1 MGKLRL
7 VLASRNKGKLR
18 ELEQLLEGL
27 GFEIVLL
34 DAYEGLPDIPETG
47 STFRENAVI
56 KAAKAAELTGTLCLA
71 DDSGLE
77 VDFLDGAPGVYSSR
91 FAGEAKDDWA
101 NNQKLLELLDGVP
114 EPLRTARFKSVVAVA
129 NPEGR
134 VETVEGVCEG
144 VIGTEPRGSNGFG
157 YDPLFV
163 VKGQGGKTMAELEP
177 EVKNRISHRAMALR
191 KAAALLETFASKD

>member
-1 MGKLRL
+1 MVKL
-7 VLASRNKGKLR
+7 VLASRNKGKLQ

-34 DAYEGLPDIPETG
+34 DTYEGLPDIPETG

-56 KAAKAAELTGTLCLA
+56 KAVKAAELTGTLSLA

-77 VDFLDGAPGVYSSR
+77 VDFLEGAPGVYSSR
-91 FAGEAKDDWA
+91 FAGEAKDDSA
-101 NNQKLLELLDGVP
+101 NNQKLLELLEGVP
-114 EPLRTARFKSVVAVA
+114 ESLRTARFKSVVAVA
-129 NPEGR
+129 NPQGR

-144 VIGTEPRGSNGFG
+144 IIGTEPRGSNGFG
-157 YDPLFV
+157 YDPLFI

-177 EVKNRISHRAMALR
+177 EVKNKISHRAMALR